1 VTAEPSSA
9 GPLSAGTGTALV
21 TRTPLRLRPD
31 PSRVV
36 ARLFLPGQEM
46 VGYGQS
52 RAASVVERILALSD
66 DEVACALDDVL
77 TGFGGR
83 HRQLRAI
90 LEEHFAL
97 VAHRLAAG
105 PPPSPE
111 RRLLMGAYFTNEYS
125 IEAAALCNPS
135 AVLHPEQDGIGP
147 GEARF
152 VMSVRAVG
160 EGHISSI
167 GFRTGVIGDGGEVRI
182 DDPGPFLETGLR
194 LPGLYDLDLFRGK
207 LAELGA
213 EGESAAFV
221 LDSLPTHFTPDQ
233 LERALA
239 ELGDQIVTHTDVRE
253 TVAQFRSVAL
263 ANYDIEFPPDST
275 VAERVLLPMA
285 PAESH
290 GMEDARFVRFTDDD
304 GTVTYYATYTAF
316 DGAHVTPK
324 LLETADFRRFR
335 ITQLTGP
342 AAQNKG
348 LALFPRRIAG
358 RYVGL
363 SRWDRERNSVVF
375 SPDGRTWG
383 AATTVQSPER
393 AWELL
398 QLGNCGSPIETPDGW
413 LVLTHGVGPM
423 RVYSIGAVLLDLD
436 NPARMLASLSAPLM
450 VPDESERDGYV
461 PNVVYS
467 CGALLHRDSLMI
479 PYGVSDANIGIAIVN
494 VGELLDRLRSE
505 AAGATPSRLRR

>member
-1 VTAEPSSA
+1 ML
-9 GPLSAGTGTALV
+9 GN
-21 TRTPLRLRPD
+21 
-31 PSRVV
+31 
-36 ARLFLPGQEM
+36 
-46 VGYGQS
+46 GQS
-52 RAASVVERILALSD
+52 RAAGVVERILALSD
-66 DEVACALDDVL
+66 HEVASALDDVL

-83 HRQLRAI
+83 HRRLRAV
-90 LEEHFAL
+90 LEDHFKL
-97 VAHRLAAG
+97 VAHRLAGG
-105 PPPSPE
+105 PLSPD

-135 AVLHPEQDGIGP
+135 AVLHPDQTGTGP

-160 EGHISSI
+160 EGHLSSI
-167 GFRTGVIGDGGEVRI
+167 GFRTGVIGDGGAVRL
-182 DDPGPFLETGLR
+182 DDPGPFLEMGER
-194 LPGLYDLDLFRGK
+194 LPGLYERDLFRGK

-213 EGESAAFV
+213 QGESAAFV
-221 LDSLPTHFTPDQ
+221 LDSLPTQFTPDQ
-233 LERALA
+233 LEQALA
-239 ELGDQIVTHTDVRE
+239 ALSDQIVTHTDVRE
-253 TVAQFRSVAL
+253 TVEQFRSVAVS
-263 ANYDIEFPPDST
+263 NYDIEFPHDST
-275 VAERVLLPMA
+275 VAERVLLPMT
-285 PAESH
+285 PDESH

-316 DGAHVTPK
+316 DGVHVVPK

-342 AAQNKG
+342 AAKNKG

-398 QLGNCGSPIETPDGW
+398 QLGNCGSPVETPDGW

-423 RVYSIGAVLLDLD
+423 RVYSIGATLLDLD
-436 NPARMLASLSAPLM
+436 NPARILASLSTPLI

-467 CGALLHRDSLMI
+467 CGALLHGDWLMI
-479 PYGVSDANIGIAIVN
+479 PYGISDARVGIAV
-494 VGELLDRLRSE
+494 VHLGALLGRLRAE
-505 AAGATPSRLRR
+505 VPGLNSRFRR

>member
-1 VTAEPSSA
+1 MTTEPPAPAA
-9 GPLSAGTGTALV
+9 GAALA
-21 TRTPLRLRPD
+21 TRTPHRLCPD
-31 PSRVV
+31 PRRVV

-46 VGYGQS
+46 LGYGQS
-52 RAASVVERILALSD
+52 RAAGVVERILALTD
-66 DEVACALDDVL
+66 EEVASALDDVL

-83 HRQLRAI
+83 HRRLRAI
-90 LEEHFAL
+90 LEDHFQL

-105 PPPSPE
+105 PAPSPD

-125 IEAAALCNPS
+125 VEAAALCNPS
-135 AVLHPEQDGIGP
+135 AVLHPDQAGAAP

-160 EGHISSI
+160 EGHVSSI
-167 GFRTGVIGDGGEVRI
+167 GFRTGVIGAGGEVRV
-182 DDPGPFLETGLR
+182 DDPGPFLETGR
-194 LPGLYDLDLFRGK
+194 HLPGLYERELFRGK
-207 LAELGA
+207 LAKLGA
-213 EGESAAFV
+213 QGENASFV
-221 LDSLPTHFTPDQ
+221 LDSLPRQFTPDE

-239 ELGDQIVTHTDVRE
+239 DLEDRIVTHIDVGE
-253 TVAQFRSVAL
+253 TVDQFRSVAL
-263 ANYDIEFPPDST
+263 SNYDLEFPPDST
-275 VAERVLLPMA
+275 IAERVILPMA
-285 PAESH
+285 PAENH

-316 DGAHVTPK
+316 DGVHVTPQ

-335 ITQLTGP
+335 VTQLAGP
-342 AAQNKG
+342 AATNKG

-383 AATTVQSPER
+383 SATTVQSPER

-398 QLGNCGSPIETPDGW
+398 QLGNCGSPVETPDGW

-436 NPARMLASLSAPLM
+436 NPARMLASLSTPLM

-467 CGALLHRDSLMI
+467 CGALLHGDWLMI
-479 PYGVSDANIGIAIVN
+479 PYGISDASIGIAV
-494 VGELLDRLRSE
+494 VSLDELLDRLRHQVRAS
-505 AAGATPSRLRR
+505 

>member
-1 VTAEPSSA
+1 MTTEPPATAA
-9 GPLSAGTGTALV
+9 GGGLA
-21 TRTPLRLRPD
+21 TRTPHRLCPD
-31 PSRVV
+31 PRRVV

-46 VGYGQS
+46 LGYGPS
-52 RAASVVERILALSD
+52 RAAAVVERILALTD
-66 DEVACALDDVL
+66 DEVAAALDDVL

-83 HRQLRAI
+83 HRRLRAI
-90 LEEHFAL
+90 LEDHFQL

-105 PPPSPE
+105 PPPSPD

-125 IEAAALCNPS
+125 VEAAALCNPS
-135 AVLHPEQDGIGP
+135 AVLHPDQTGTAP

-167 GFRTGVIGDGGEVRI
+167 GFRTGVIGAGGEVRV
-182 DDPGPFLETGLR
+182 DDPGPFLETGR
-194 LPGLYDLDLFRGK
+194 HLPGVYERNLFRGK
-207 LAELGA
+207 LAEIGA
-213 EGESAAFV
+213 QGENTAFV
-221 LDSLPTHFTPDQ
+221 LDSLPQQFTPDQ

-239 ELGDQIVTHTDVRE
+239 DLGDQIVTHSSVGE
-253 TVAQFRSVAL
+253 TVEQFRSVAVS
-263 ANYDIEFPPDST
+263 NYDLEFPPDST
-275 VAERVLLPMA
+275 IAERVILPLS

-316 DGAHVTPK
+316 DGVHVAPQ

-342 AAQNKG
+342 AATNKG

-363 SRWDRERNSVVF
+363 SRWDRERNSVVY
-375 SPDGRTWG
+375 SPGGRTWG
-383 AATTVQSPER
+383 AAITIQSPER

-398 QLGNCGSPIETPDGW
+398 QLGNCGSPVETPDGW

-436 NPARMLASLSAPLM
+436 NPARMLASLSSPLM
-450 VPDESERDGYV
+450 VPEESERDGYV

-467 CGALLHRDSLMI
+467 CGALLHGDWLMI
-479 PYGVSDANIGIAIVN
+479 PYGISDAAVGIAV
-494 VGELLDRLRSE
+494 VSLGELLDRLRRE
-505 AAGATPSRLRR
+505 APAS